1 MYRNIGISE
10 EERLVK
16 KLEVMFSDF
25 GLDLESVGYYIS
37 RVIPRVVFDRIM
49 ITFDAAEFYKDG
61 GEIDEFEKNY

>member
-1 MYRNIGISE
+1 
-10 EERLVK
+10 
-16 KLEVMFSDF
+16 MFSDF

>member
-1 MYRNIGISE
+1 MYRNIGVSD

-49 ITFDAAEFYKDG
+49 ITLDAAEFYKDG
-61 GEIDEFEKNY
+61 GEVDEFEKNY